1 MGVGCSDLRLCSD
14 RAVDLGEHGVESQ
27 DAVVSQTQTTTCPN
41 CDKTCTVSASILP
54 SFDFTLTVFTL
65 LAAAPVMLAADY
77 ERLAGA
83 HPLAA
88 EHCLVARPA
97 RQRSLSSRCPLLQV
111 KRQKVHL
118 AEVVGAQ
125 VLHVL
130 EGAH

>member
-1 MGVGCSDLRLCSD
+1 LS
-14 RAVDLGEHGVESQ
+14 
-27 DAVVSQTQTTTCPN
+27 
-41 CDKTCTVSASILP
+41 
-54 SFDFTLTVFTL
+54 SFDFVRALFTPSVT
-65 LAAAPVMLAADY
+65 APVTLAADR

-83 HPLAA
+83 QLLGA

-97 RQRSLSSRCPLLQV
+97 RQCSLSSRRPLLQV

-130 EGAH
+130 ECGH

>member
-1 MGVGCSDLRLCSD
+1 MNI
-14 RAVDLGEHGVESQ
+14 
-27 DAVVSQTQTTTCPN
+27 T
-41 CDKTCTVSASILP
+41 TVSASILP
-54 SFDFTLTVFTL
+54 SFDFTLAVFTL

-77 ERLAGA
+77 ERLEGS

>member
-1 MGVGCSDLRLCSD
+1 MATD
-14 RAVDLGEHGVESQ
+14 R
-27 DAVVSQTQTTTCPN
+27 T
-41 CDKTCTVSASILP
+41 TVSASILP
-54 SFDFTLTVFTL
+54 SFDFTLAVFTL

>member
-1 MGVGCSDLRLCSD
+1 MRLGRDTRHTRQRRGDVAYSFDPPLREPGIK
-14 RAVDLGEHGVESQ
+14 RFVWA
-27 DAVVSQTQTTTCPN
+27 
-41 CDKTCTVSASILP
+41 TVSASILP
-54 SFDFTLTVFTL
+54 SFDFTLAVFTL

>member
-1 MGVGCSDLRLCSD
+1 MVSRPPHPHLRW
-14 RAVDLGEHGVESQ
+14 R
-27 DAVVSQTQTTTCPN
+27 TNPN
-41 CDKTCTVSASILP
+41 TVSASILW
-54 SFDFTLTVFTL
+54 SFDFVPALFTL
-65 LAAAPVMLAADY
+65 PAAAPVTLAADH

-83 HPLAA
+83 QLLGA

-97 RQRSLSSRCPLLQV
+97 RQCSLSSRRPLLQV

-130 EGAH
+130 ECGH